1 MEIIINGRF
10 LTQKITGVQRY
21 AQQLV
26 KEIDGLYE
34 KGEIAKN
41 RFQFKILAPKNI
53 IHHLELKHIP
63 IKKIGF
69 LKGHFWEQLV
79 LPFYLKNRTLLCL
92 GNTAPLLAL
101 FFNKKVIVTVHD
113 LGFKYFPK
121 NYRLLFRTFY
131 SIIIPLILKYAWAI
145 ITDSQSEKEKII
157 KKYYF
162 VKEKIFAI
170 PQGGFRNEVLKTF
183 DIKEKNYLLY
193 VGSLSKKKNFNGF
206 LSALEIIVK
215 KNLPLKAI
223 AIISQNDIFEEV
235 AIDLKPEIK
244 ERIKIIQQVS
254 DEELMSYYKNAFLFV
269 FPSFHEG
276 AGIPPIEAMGC
287 GCPVICSDIP
297 SLRERCG
304 EAALYFNPYSPE
316 DIAQK
321 IILLWENEE
330 LRKNLIKKGLERAKI
345 FSWENTAKA
354 TLKVLE
360 KVIYKK

>member
-1 MEIIINGRF
+1 MEIVINGRF

-21 AQQLV
+21 AQWLV
-26 KEIDGLYE
+26 KELDQLYE
-34 KGEIAKN
+34 KGELTKN
-41 RFQFKILAPKNI
+41 RFHFKILAPKNV

-79 LPFYLKNRTLLCL
+79 LPFSLKNRILFCL
-92 GNTAPLLAL
+92 GNTAPLLTL

-113 LGFKYFPK
+113 LGFKYFPQ
-121 NYRLLFRTFY
+121 NYRFLFRTFY
-131 SIIIPLILKYAWAI
+131 SIIIPLILRYAWAI
-145 ITDSQSEKEKII
+145 ITVSQSEKKKII
-157 KKYYF
+157 KKYHF
-162 VKEKIFAI
+162 VKEKIFVI
-170 PQGGFRNEVLKTF
+170 PQGGFRNEELKAL

-193 VGSLSKKKNFNGF
+193 VGSLSKKKNFDGF

-215 KNLPLKAI
+215 KKLPLKAI
-223 AIISQNDIFEEV
+223 AIIPQADVFEKV
-235 AIDLKPEIK
+235 SPDLKPEIK
-244 ERIKIIQQVS
+244 ERVKIIHQVS
-254 DEELMSYYKNAFLFV
+254 DEELFGYYKNAFLFV

-330 LRKNLIKKGLERAKI
+330 LRKSLIEKGLKRAKI

>member
-26 KEIDGLYE
+26 KEIDRLYE
-34 KGEIAKN
+34 KEEIIKK
-41 RFQFKILAPKNI
+41 RFQFKILAPKSI

-79 LPFYLKNRTLLCL
+79 LPFYLKNRILLCL
-92 GNTAPLLAL
+92 GNTAPLLTL

-121 NYRLLFRTFY
+121 NYRFLFRTFY

-157 KKYYF
+157 KRYYF

-170 PQGGFRNEVLKTF
+170 PQGGFSEELKAF
-183 DIKEKNYLLY
+183 DIREKNYLLY

-215 KNLPLKAI
+215 KKLPLKAI
-223 AIISQNDIFEEV
+223 AIISQNDIFEEI
-235 AIDLKPEIK
+235 AIDLKPGIK
-244 ERIKIIQQVS
+244 ERIKIIHQVS
-254 DEELMSYYKNAFLFV
+254 DEELMGYYKNAFLFV

-276 AGIPPIEAMGC
+276 AGIPPIEAMSC

-330 LRKNLIKKGLERAKI
+330 LRKSLIEKGLERAKI
-345 FSWENTAKA
+345 FSWENTAKQ
-354 TLKVLE
+354 TLKILE